1 MVVQGNDSTLP
12 VTMDQMVYHCRAV
25 SRGAK
30 RAHVVGDLPFLS
42 YQASVPE
49 AVKNAGRLLAEGG
62 VSSVKLEGGAE
73 FAETIEAIVRAG
85 IPVMG
90 HLGLTPQSVHQM
102 GGYVVQGREEEQ
114 ARAIYRDAQ
123 RAGASRLLLGG
134 ARGRP
139 ARSWRATSPPRSA
152 SPPSASAPASTATA
166 RCWSATTCFGFNPD
180 FKPKFVKRY
189 ADGYGVLRGAAEA
202 FFAEV
207 RGGTFPGD
215 EHSFT
220 SKTPLRIVPG
230 QRGAATS
237 SSADDGEGGSAV
249 RRPGLMRL
257 LRTPAELS
265 DWTEAARRE
274 GRRVGLVP
282 TMGFLHRGH
291 TEPHGGL
298 AGACR
303 SHRGEHLREPHAV
316 RAERGPGALPAGP
329 RGRPAYVSADAGR
342 RGVHPR
348 GRGDVPDR
356 APDLRRGDAASRWPV
371 RRAAARGTSAAW
383 PRW

>member
-1 MVVQGNDSTLP
+1 MDKVTIHTLKRLKQAGQKISMVTAYDATFARILDDAGAELLLVGDSLGMVVQGNESTLP

-90 HLGLTPQSVHQM
+90 HLGLTPQSVHRM
-102 GGYVVQGREEEQ
+102 GGFVVQGRDEEQ

-123 RAGASRLLLGG
+123 VLERVGCYALVLEGVPKELARDITASLRIPTIGIGAGIECDGQVLVCYDL
-134 ARGRP
+134 
-139 ARSWRATSPPRSA
+139 
-152 SPPSASAPASTATA
+152 
-166 RCWSATTCFGFNPD
+166 FGFNPD
-180 FKPKFVKRY
+180 FKPKFVKRF

-202 FFAEV
+202 FIAEV
-207 RGGTFPGD
+207 KGGTFPGD

-230 QRGAATS
+230 QRAAAGS
-237 SSADDGEGGSAV
+237 SSGE
-249 RRPGLMRL
+249 P
-257 LRTPAELS
+257 EK
-265 DWTEAARRE
+265 
-274 GRRVGLVP
+274 VGPVYGVP
-282 TMGFLHRGH
+282 
-291 TEPHGGL
+291 
-298 AGACR
+298 
-303 SHRGEHLREPHAV
+303 V
-316 RAERGPGALPAGP
+316 
-329 RGRPAYVSADAGR
+329 
-342 RGVHPR
+342 
-348 GRGDVPDR
+348 
-356 APDLRRGDAASRWPV
+356 
-371 RRAAARGTSAAW
+371 
-383 PRW
+383 